1 MLGND
6 DNSNIEINVN
16 KGGNGMSEGTVS
28 IGVSEYKEL
37 LELAFKA
44 AVIKDVIFAEA
55 SLNFDGKSLICGVRG
70 DADTVAK
77 YLFPEE
83 YDKKLEELNDKEG
96 CE

>member
-55 SLNFDGKSLICGVRG
+55 SLNFDGKSLICGVLG
-70 DADTVAK
+70 DAGTVVK

-83 YDKKLEELNDKEG
+83 YDKKLEELNDKKGRE
-96 CE
+96 

>member
-28 IGVSEYKEL
+28 ISVSEYKEL

-70 DADTVAK
+70 DAGTVAK

-83 YDKKLEELNDKEG
+83 YAEKLEELNDKEDG
-96 CE
+96 E

>member
-1 MLGND
+1 MFSKE
-6 DNSNIEINVN
+6 DNSNIEINVG

-28 IGVSEYKEL
+28 IRVSEYKEL

-70 DADTVAK
+70 DAGTVAK

-83 YDKKLEELNDKEG
+83 YDKKLEELTKEDG
-96 CE
+96 E